1 MHKSMISKDEKIK
14 DLEAK
19 CQELKSINDQLR
31 NEKQDLFDE
40 NQLLEKV
47 VQDQQ
52 RQIDL
57 LN

>member
-19 CQELKSINDQLR
+19 CQELKTSNDQLR

>member
-1 MHKSMISKDEKIK
+1 MISKDEKIK

-19 CQELKSINDQLR
+19 CQELKTSNDQLR